1 MTSLNHNFCNSESD
15 IFLRSELDS
24 SGKTPG
30 WLFSVADDAAINNPH
45 MPERVT
51 LTQVWADSIDEM
63 RGANVVAMKV
73 A

>member
-1 MTSLNHNFCNSESD
+1 MIYFCEASLTRRAKH
-15 IFLRSELDS
+15 LD
-24 SGKTPG
+24 GF
-30 WLFSVADDAAINNPH
+30 FSVANDAAINNPH